1 MITIDSIESIFNEK
15 QIIFLTYGG
24 TFTQSL
30 IAGMTGV
37 LEKEIEEDELSM
49 ATSNNIFVVFI
60 ELTQNIMNYSKKLRH
75 SHHFDPKGL
84 VFVGK
89 KESQYFVCGQNII
102 TQADKTLI
110 EDKLNE
116 IQSLDKETLKKH
128 YRQIRRSGRG
138 THEKGGGLGFYEIAR
153 KVEKLEFRFDKI
165 EEDRYY
171 FKLCANI

>member
-1 MITIDSIESIFNEK
+1 MITINSLESIFNEE

-60 ELTQNIMNYSKKLRH
+60 ELAQNIMNYAKKRKNSL
-75 SHHFDPKGL
+75 HFDPKGL

-89 KESQYFVCGQNII
+89 KENHYFVCGQNII
-102 TQADKTLI
+102 TESDKTLI
-110 EDKLNE
+110 EARLE
-116 IQSLDKETLKKH
+116 EVTSLDKEGLKKR
-128 YRQIRRSGRG
+128 YREIRRSGRG
-138 THEKGGGLGFYEIAR
+138 SHDKGGGLGFYEIAR
-153 KVEKLEFRFDKI
+153 KVENLDFRFDKI
-165 EEDRYY
+165 SDDRYY
-171 FKLCANI
+171 FKLCATI